1 MHFLENKEMAD
12 VYYSHDGAHYEQ
24 VCFAK
29 MSMKN
34 FKKYFPA
41 ALILMNLFCI
51 YNFDEP
57 VLYI

>member
-29 MSMKN
+29 TSMK
-34 FKKYFPA
+34 KIK
-41 ALILMNLFCI
+41 ILSGNV
-51 YNFDEP
+51 NFDEP